1 MKGLQFYLLLLTFI
15 NFCSEISGNEL
26 NKEEDKTIS
35 DSINSDLEITD
46 STIISSSATN
56 SDTSLSTTDST
67 PTSSISDTNTDS
79 LSYSQDIIDLSTTN
93 SDTSSDTNL
102 DANSDTTSST
112 SGSTIASTISD
123 TTLNT
128 ESQTTTPVIIDLPT
142 KNPIID
148 LTTDDLSSGN
158 STQKVKP
165 RIILLGFGLF
175 QRPIRSLVTFKVYF
189 KRFLAKLKSNLL
201 HFTVNVNYLRRLR
214 LLEEQRADCTLI
226 SDENNGDMA
235 YNCSVPVDPNKEF
248 TMSANDDFVFGE
260 GEGEER
266 EFIISSYA
274 NKTMKILSSQTGDLF
289 ENGILTLTDS
299 TVKQDGNIFIIEGNL
314 MEGELNDKQVTL
326 SLDEDGNGN
335 LVNVTCNVNNLG
347 SQKYQL
353 VCSSNKKVKA
363 HLNGVMGKT
372 SSKPLLIN
380 MKNDSDD
387 EVDID
392 SSSMNH
398 IYPKK
403 SSSGLSGGAIAGII
417 IACLVAL
424 IAAAVATF
432 LCNRG
437 YKPALD
443 QTSNNL
449 KLNSSNSVQNIVN
462 I

>member
-1 MKGLQFYLLLLTFI
+1 MKGLQFYLLLIIFI
-15 NFCSEISGNEL
+15 NVFSQNLGEKENEGEEKTIS
-26 NKEEDKTIS
+26 TIS

-46 STIISSSATN
+46 STITSSPTTN
-56 SDTSLSTTDST
+56 SDTSLSITDST
-67 PTSSISDTNTDS
+67 PTSSISDTNIDS
-79 LSYSQDIIDLSTTN
+79 LTNSQDIIDLPTTN
-93 SDTSSDTNL
+93 SVTSSDT
-102 DANSDTTSST
+102 NSDTTSSI
-112 SGSTIASTISD
+112 SDSTIISTISD
-123 TTLNT
+123 TTINT
-128 ESQTTTPVIIDLPT
+128 ESQTTTPFV
-142 KNPIID
+142 ID
-148 LTTDDLSSGN
+148 LTTDDPSSGN

-214 LLEEQRADCTLI
+214 LLGEQRADCTLI

-235 YNCSVPVDPNKEF
+235 YNCSVPVDPNKEL

-260 GEGEER
+260 EEER
-266 EFIISSYA
+266 ELIISSYA
-274 NKTMKILSSQTGDLF
+274 NKTMKRLSSQTGDLF
-289 ENGILTLTDS
+289 ENGILTLTES
-299 TVKQDGNIFIIEGNL
+299 TLKQDGNTFTIEGTL

-335 LVNVTCNVNNLG
+335 LLNVTCKVNNLG

-372 SSKPLLIN
+372 SSKPLLIY
-380 MKNDSDD
+380 MKSDSDD
-387 EVDID
+387 KVDID
-392 SSSMNH
+392 SNSMNH

-417 IACLVAL
+417 IACCVAL
-424 IAAAVATF
+424 IAAAVAAF
-432 LCNRG
+432 LCNKG

-443 QTSNNL
+443 QSSNNL
-449 KLNSSNSVQNIVN
+449 NLNSSNSVQNVYI
-462 I
+462 